1 MKRPPRF
8 LFALFALGA
17 FSALGAAPNAAL
29 AEPSVADIAGAK
41 KLFTDGRAD
50 ELAARYDDGLKKFER
65 VLLLQPRRGGVM
77 FHIAFCHEKL
87 GHLEAAVDA
96 YEKAIE
102 MAKAENKPDVIKEA
116 QSRLGPLVA
125 RLPKLTVVV
134 PEGTIDVR
142 VTLDDKPLPESEWN
156 QEKRVSLGSH
166 RVEAFDPASA
176 QTPVFRTAI
185 DTPERSHAEV
195 RVVLPAHTPP
205 PAPLVAPV
213 PTPSPTDTAPKTA
226 AAPVAEPARPTDK
239 EPYGPRDLTTSSRP
253 NYTLPVIT
261 SVATGVFLGV
271 GIAGFAIAGGE
282 QKTLLDTC
290 PTLLPADCE
299 AQKKSVRTWDTVS
312 LVGFGAAGVGLVT
325 SIVLFATRSSKSSR
339 AAATPAFRV
348 GGLALTP
355 SASLSREGA
364 GLSLLGAL
372 P

>member
-17 FSALGAAPNAAL
+17 FSALAAAPKAAF

-41 KLFTDGRAD
+41 KLFSDGRAD

-65 VLLLQPRRGGVM
+65 VQLLQPRGGVM

-96 YEKAIE
+96 YEKATE
-102 MAKAENKPDVIKEA
+102 MAKAENKPEVIKEA

-134 PEGTIDVR
+134 PAGTKDVR

-156 QEKRVSLGSH
+156 QEKRVSLGAH
-166 RVEAFDPASA
+166 KVEGFDPASA
-176 QTPVFRTAI
+176 QTPAFHTTL

-195 RVVLPAHTPP
+195 RVVFPPHTPP
-205 PAPLVAPV
+205 PAVVVPS
-213 PTPSPTDTAPKTA
+213 PTPSPADPPKTTA
-226 AAPVAEPARPTDK
+226 SPSAEPARPPEKD
-239 EPYGPRDLTTSSRP
+239 PYGPRDLTTSSRP

-261 SVATGVFLGV
+261 TVATGVFLGV

-282 QKTLLDTC
+282 QKTMLESC
-290 PTLLPADCE
+290 PVLLPDDCE
-299 AQKKSVRTWDTVS
+299 TRKKSVRTWDTVS